1 MTVNDAG
8 LDIEYGDGSYSDAE
22 ERALRA
28 LKMHQGEDPADA
40 DAELA
45 AIQGQVAAAAPD
57 SSAGNPP
64 ELDGKAVTGRVIVLK
79 GKKFRVRKKVG
90 LMPMLKF
97 SAYADMETQDPRA
110 LGAMYMMLRDCIVPE
125 DWRAFEDHAVD
136 SQADADELLDVIT
149 QAMQIISGRP
159 TEPPVPSSR
168 GRRAISGGSTASSS
182 ARRARGSRR

>member
-1 MTVNDAG
+1 MTIEDAG
-8 LDIEYGDGSYSDAE
+8 LDIEYGDGSYGDAE

-28 LKMHQGEDPADA
+28 LKAHQGASPEDIDA
-40 DAELA
+40 DLA

-57 SSAGNPP
+57 STMDGPP
-64 ELDGKAVTGRVIVLK
+64 ELDGKAVTGRVVVLK

-97 SAYADMETQDPRA
+97 SAYADVETQDPRA
-110 LGAMYMMLRDCIVPE
+110 LGAMYMMLKDCIVPDE
-125 DWRAFEDHAVD
+125 WRAFEDHATD

-149 QAMQIISGRP
+149 QAMQIIAGRP
-159 TEPPVPSSR
+159 TEPPVPSSD